1 MKDVCING
9 EGVGSKADIV
19 REVAWIVYFSLVTN
33 ADKGRSPARS
43 ADVLNG
49 WSRMS
54 KNEGGVVER
63 GREGASGWV
72 GLPVL
77 CTNLN
82 DALLRFAFCFSHV
95 ET

>member
-1 MKDVCING
+1 MKDVYING

-19 REVAWIVYFSLVTN
+19 RQVAWIVYFSLVTN

-54 KNEGGVVER
+54 KN
-63 GREGASGWV
+63 
-72 GLPVL
+72 
-77 CTNLN
+77 
-82 DALLRFAFCFSHV
+82 
-95 ET
+95 